1 MLKDRKAQ
9 IELVKSYRKPTD
21 AEMQEML
28 DHLLDED
35 DADQPG
41 TVARRRCILRTNRKQ
56 NGDLARSEQ

>member
-21 AEMQEML
+21 AEAQEIL

-35 DADQPG
+35 APP
-41 TVARRRCILRTNRKQ
+41 APLPPFIIHSSSFINSPRA
-56 NGDLARSEQ
+56 ARSAA